1 MARPQKFNEQ
11 QVLSKAMIYFWRH
24 GYSASSIQE
33 LLDEMGISRGTLYNA
48 IGDKDALFKRTL
60 ELFHSKEEQLLELT
74 LFNDALSPG
83 ERAEKFIRLSFSE
96 HGSLPTGCYL
106 VNTLCEDDR
115 VLGDVKEIV
124 NHALQR
130 MEDGFRS
137 LFDAHFQDQ
146 TLARTYA
153 ALMAT
158 QVRGSR
164 IRQREGGDN
173 KMLVNDLLCLLE
185 TLLKAH

>member
-11 QVLSKAMIYFWRH
+11 QVLSKAMMYFWRH
-24 GYSASSIQE
+24 GFSASSIQE

-60 ELFHSKEEQLLELT
+60 ELFHSKEEQLLEMT
-74 LFNDALSPG
+74 LFNETLSPKG
-83 ERAEKFIRLSFSE
+83 RAEKFIRLSFSE
-96 HGSLPTGCYL
+96 HRSLPTGCFL

-124 NHALQR
+124 SHALQR
-130 MEDGFRS
+130 MEEGFQ
-137 LFDAHFQDQ
+137 LMFEAQLHDKN
-146 TLARTYA
+146 LARTYA
-153 ALMAT
+153 TMMAT
-158 QVRGSR
+158 QIRGAR
-164 IRQREGGDN
+164 IRQREGASN
-173 KMLVNDLLCLLE
+173 EALVNDLMRLLE